1 MKSILFL
8 AALATIGVA
17 CSCLLCC
24 APNPVTVWSTT
35 ATSPDGQWIAG
46 GRTLGW
52 SGPGIGTVESSVY
65 LERTRGSRQTREPQE
80 VISYPEGQGNV
91 RPQIKWISA
100 TELVVAIP
108 AEAQAHLDLQ
118 VVKFA
123 DIQIKLEVLPSV
135 VSRSGSATA
144 APR

>member
-1 MKSILFL
+1 MKPILFL
-8 AALATIGVA
+8 AALATIAVA
-17 CSCLLCC
+17 CGCLLCC

-35 ATSPDGQWIAG
+35 ETSPDGQWIAG
-46 GRTLGW
+46 ARTQGW

-65 LERTRGSRQTREPQE
+65 LERTRGSRQTREPQD
-80 VISYPEGQGNV
+80 VISYPEGQGTV
-91 RPQIKWISA
+91 QPQIEWMSA

-118 VVKFA
+118 VVKYA
-123 DIQIKLEVLPSV
+123 DIQIKLAVLPTV
-135 VSRSGSATA
+135 VSSSGSATA